1 MICKIYLNKN
11 MNRYVVRFVYILQIF
26 NIIIRVVD
34 DYHFEIIH
42 PYPAYMKMMKIRSN
56 TLYNNWG
63 YKRYKN
69 NYYAPY
75 ILKIKI

>member
-63 YKRYKN
+63 YRN